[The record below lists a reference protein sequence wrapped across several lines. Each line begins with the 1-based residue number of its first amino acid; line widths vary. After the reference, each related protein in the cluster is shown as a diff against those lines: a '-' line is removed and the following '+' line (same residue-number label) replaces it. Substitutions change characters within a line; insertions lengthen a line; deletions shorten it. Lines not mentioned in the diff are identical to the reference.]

1 MISCNLLSPQV
12 FWFKRARTSIPV
24 LFVVSILVNIGM
36 WFERFVIVVTSLHR
50 DFLPSSWDYFS
61 PTLWDVA
68 TMAGSFGLFFTL
80 FCLFVR
86 YFPMVAMAELKTVL
100 PEAQVHLETSEVE
113 NVSSA
118 TAPMRKETESSEG
131 IHGLLAEFSAPGDLL
146 RAAHKVRQAE
156 YTRWDAHSPFPVHG
170 LERAMGQ
177 ARSKV
182 PWFVL
187 IMGLTGAAAGMILQW
202 WVSSVAYPL
211 VISGKPLF
219 SWPAF
224 VPITFECG
232 VLGGGLGALIGF
244 LFLSKLPEH
253 YHPLFNSKHFEAVS
267 DDKFFISI
275 EADDPRFE
283 RETTERLLLDL
294 GANRVEL
301 IRT

>member
-1 MISCNLLSPQV
+1 
-12 FWFKRARTSIPV
+12 
-24 LFVVSILVNIGM
+24 M

-50 DFLPSSWDYFS
+50 DFLPSSWGYFS

-68 TMAGSFGLFFTL
+68 TMVGSFGLFFTL

-100 PEAQVHLETSEVE
+100 PEAQVHVE
-113 NVSSA
+113 PGEMDAVPNVK
-118 TAPMRKETESSEG
+118 APVEKRTEESEG
-131 IHGLLAEFSAPGDLL
+131 IFGLLAEFENPKELL
-146 RAAHKVRQAE
+146 KASHRVRQAS

-177 ARSKV
+177 ERSKV

-187 IMGLTGAAAGMILQW
+187 IMGLAGAAVGMLLQW
-202 WVSSVAYPL
+202 WVSALAYPL

-224 VPITFECG
+224 IPITFECG

-244 LFLSKLPEH
+244 LMLSKLPEH
-253 YHPLFNSKHFEAVS
+253 YHPLFHSERFEAVS
-267 DDKFFISI
+267 DDKFFISV
-275 EADDPRFE
+275 EADDPRFQ
-283 RETTERLLLDL
+283 REDTEQLLLDA
-294 GANRVEL
+294 GASRVEL
-301 IRT
+301 LRT